1 MPGIDFDRLRAEVTF
16 VGCSSCWASNPSVI
30 AAGSGTAAVVF
41 LRAGNIA
48 EHPPGRSGAT
58 WTGAAT
64 AAIVV
69 RVMVTSSNSDPP
81 SPACRCRRQR
91 LTSAVKPMG
100 H

>member
-1 MPGIDFDRLRAEVTF
+1 MPGIHFDRLRAEVTF
-16 VGCSSCWASNPSVI
+16 VGCSAAGLRTRASSR
-30 AAGSGTAAVVF
+30 GSGTAAVVF

-91 LTSAVKPMG
+91 LTSAVNPMG